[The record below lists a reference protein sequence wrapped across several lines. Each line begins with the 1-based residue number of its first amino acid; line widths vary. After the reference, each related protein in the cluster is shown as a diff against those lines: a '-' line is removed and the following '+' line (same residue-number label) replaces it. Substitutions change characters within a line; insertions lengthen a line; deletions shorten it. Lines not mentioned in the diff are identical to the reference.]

1 MIDDP
6 QLFNSEAKKAWKN
19 AIQLMF
25 IQFGEGLLHE
35 EKEQNKL
42 ESMNALVN
50 FFFYIISMVFY
61 LNKINF

>member
-1 MIDDP
+1 MIFALKKMIGDP

-42 ESMNALVN
+42 ESMNG
-50 FFFYIISMVFY
+50 
-61 LNKINF
+61 LNRKTNLL

>member
-42 ESMNALVN
+42 ESMNG
-50 FFFYIISMVFY
+50 
-61 LNKINF
+61 LNRKNNLL

>member
-1 MIDDP
+1 MIFALKKMIDDP
-6 QLFNSEAKKAWKN
+6 QFFSSEAKKAWKN

-42 ESMNALVN
+42 ESMNG
-50 FFFYIISMVFY
+50 
-61 LNKINF
+61 LNRKKNLL

>member
-1 MIDDP
+1 MIFALKKMIDDP

-42 ESMNALVN
+42 ESMNG
-50 FFFYIISMVFY
+50 
-61 LNKINF
+61 LNRKKNLL